1 MTPATA
7 TNYRQRWQLYAL
19 PSLAKHGDPWRP
31 IPGAVG
37 TDPDCE
43 WNLAALP
50 AMADGLDW
58 FDDYG
63 TDYTDAS
70 GTTTDLDVLTLP
82 RLVVVYPNGLVRVE
96 DITRRTLERTTTAR
110 AAVYTI
116 TRAAAVS
123 YSRTSAIAPPRS
135 VRALGEGQVQRWARA
150 VALTAHHPEG
160 DA

>member
-1 MTPATA
+1 MTPATT

-50 AMADGLDW
+50 ALADGLDW

-82 RLVVVYPNGLVRVE
+82 RLVVVYPDGRVSLRA
-96 DITRRTLERTTTAR
+96 DIARTTLERIAAAR

-116 TRAAAVS
+116 TRATS